1 MRILARICC
10 SPRIPPSLSGQ
21 RDRHSLATPPWW
33 VTSCVRRFPFG
44 PRSFPSSIRKLST
57 GADFQRLTRTRWSL
71 REELE
76 NGLACFAAQAFRRYH
91 SSNFS

>member
-1 MRILARICC
+1 MG
-10 SPRIPPSLSGQ
+10 SELS
-21 RDRHSLATPPWW
+21 RT
-33 VTSCVRRFPFG
+33 F
-44 PRSFPSSIRKLST
+44 SFRAKVISIVDQEVIDWSRLS
-57 GADFQRLTRTRWSL
+57 AFTRTRCCL